1 MEERYYNRVS
11 LEFKPEGLDGV
22 LENSPKLKRW
32 TPVQRWMPAHFYM
45 PAEWRP
51 HRCCWMAWPCRAESW
66 PFGLARVHATY
77 AAVVQAIARFEPVK
91 MIVPPEHVEE
101 AARWCGECVE
111 FVSLPIDDTWLRDT
125 GPTFVIDGHGGV
137 AGIDWQ
143 FNAWGENRE
152 SLVDY
157 QQDAVL
163 AQRLLAHLQINRY
176 AAPLILEG
184 GAIHVDGEGTV
195 LTSEECLLDPKR
207 NPHLGRREIEAHLRD
222 LLGIRQVIWLGQGL
236 QDDETAGHIDNLA
249 CFVRPGVV
257 AALNCYDPNDSNY
270 TALQDNLQRLRC
282 ATDAKGRQLE
292 IIEIE
297 QPARRDDDNG
307 LRLALS
313 YINFYIANG
322 GIVMPTFNDPAD
334 KAAIA
339 TLTNVFKERQVVPVY
354 ALDLFYGG
362 GSIHCITQQQ
372 PVGRNQVS

>member
-1 MEERYYNRVS
+1 MENIYYNRV
-11 LEFKPEGLDGV
+11 LESKPSGLDGV
-22 LENSPKLKRW
+22 LEISPKLKLW
-32 TPVQRWMPAHFYM
+32 TPVQSPVHFYM
-45 PAEWRP
+45 PAEWHP
-51 HRCCWMAWPCRAESW
+51 HRCCWMVWPCRAESW

-91 MIVPPEHVEE
+91 MIAPPEHVEE
-101 AARWCGECVE
+101 AARWCGEGVE
-111 FVSLPIDDTWLRDT
+111 FVSLPINDTWVRDT

-137 AGIDWQ
+137 AGIDWP

-152 SLVDY
+152 NIVDY
-157 QQDAVL
+157 QQDALL
-163 AQRLLAHLQINRY
+163 AQRILELTQISRY
-176 AAPLILEG
+176 AAPFILEG

-195 LTSEECLLDPKR
+195 LTSEESLLDPNR
-207 NPHLGRREIEAHLRD
+207 NPHLSRREIEARLRNF
-222 LLGIRQVIWLGQGL
+222 LGIRQVIWLGQGL

-257 AALNCYDPNDSNY
+257 AALTCHDPSDSNY
-270 TALQDNLQRLRC
+270 TALQDNLHRLRR

-334 KAAIA
+334 NAAIA
-339 TLTNVFKERQVVPVY
+339 TLTNAFKERQVVPVY

-372 PVGRNQVS
+372 PVGTN